1 MKSVMAILIMVVSGA
16 PNVLEGQAGAQED
29 PSWKWPDE
37 RWRAVVEKVRAG
49 DRLLPESWPDGNKV
63 AVALSFD
70 FDTETPALRDNR
82 TSPSLL
88 SQGQYGSRTSL
99 PRILALL
106 ERYDIQATFFIP
118 AVTAKLYPDDV
129 KMIADKGYEIGIHGW
144 IHERNSFLEEA
155 DERELMKRSMDT
167 LTEIS
172 GKKPVGIRTPS
183 WDYSPN
189 TLKLI
194 QELGLLYDSSLMAD
208 DSPYEVVSEGK
219 PSGVVELPVEWM
231 LDDYPYFGMSRFAG
245 IRPHIK
251 PNDVFEIWA
260 AEFDGA
266 YEEGGMFLLT
276 MHPHIIG
283 HRSRIRMLEK
293 LIRYIRSHP
302 GVWFATHEQVA
313 RYAKEHGRKVGS
325 RR

>member
-1 MKSVMAILIMVVSGA
+1 
-16 PNVLEGQAGAQED
+16 
-29 PSWKWPDE
+29 
-37 RWRAVVEKVRAG
+37 
-49 DRLLPESWPDGNKV
+49 
-63 AVALSFD
+63 
-70 FDTETPALRDNR
+70 
-82 TSPSLL
+82 
-88 SQGQYGSRTSL
+88 
-99 PRILALL
+99 
-106 ERYDIQATFFIP
+106 
-118 AVTAKLYPDDV
+118 
-129 KMIADKGYEIGIHGW
+129 
-144 IHERNSFLEEA
+144 
-155 DERELMKRSMDT
+155 MKRSMDT
-167 LTEIS
+167 LTEIA

-245 IRPHIK
+245 IRPHIN

-266 YEEGGMFLLT
+266 YEEGGLFLLT

-302 GVWFATHEQVA
+302 GVWFASHEQVA
-313 RYAKEHGRKVGS
+313 RYAKENGKNSGQ
-325 RR
+325 